1 MATTAWRF
9 ADTEG
14 ADAAVLKLQDL
25 GSHDLIQVHDAA
37 VIRWPQ
43 YATKPTV
50 QEHVNRQGGKASTL
64 LHKVRH
70 GTIEGSLLDSVTGE
84 MRPGTS
90 ALVLRSSDAVI
101 DQVAQA
107 FRGQNMQ
114 LIHSDLPVQQQD
126 QIRSTFG
133 DTPGSGQTGPL
144 SQAAGTPGGVLRL
157 AASTPVHTTTAPAT
171 WIRVGRWPS
180 TT

>member
-9 ADTEG
+9 PDTEG
-14 ADAAVLKLQDL
+14 ADQAVLKLQDL
-25 GSHDLIQVHDAA
+25 GSHELIEVHDAA

-43 YATKPTV
+43 YAAKPTV
-50 QEHVNRQGGKASTL
+50 QEHVNRQSGKASAL

-84 MRPGTS
+84 MMPGTS
-90 ALVLRSSDAVI
+90 ALVLRSSGTAI

-114 LIHSDLPVQQQD
+114 LIHSDLPVRQQD
-126 QIRSTFG
+126 QIRSMFG
-133 DTPGSGQTGPL
+133 DKPGSGQTGPL
-144 SQAAGTPGGVLRL
+144 SPGSRGPGGVLRL
-157 AASTPVHTTTAPAT
+157 TASTPLHTTAAPAT
-171 WIRVGRWPS
+171 WIRVGRSPS
-180 TT
+180 TM